1 MNTQQT
7 RKIHPVKYKFEPT
20 VKHTDS
26 QIKKHMSQFSET
38 ESILLSICVDN
49 IKNNYITVSDHAK
62 THIPFLNHHFVRDFV
77 SACDIIEFNVT
88 KRRDEEQCRVLV
100 RSHKTFPIR
109 NERGVDDGNVC
120 LVIDLKSCTVVSSY
134 VNYSTDTHRNL
145 DMNRYDESL
154 NVVEFALK
162 IK

>member
-1 MNTQQT
+1 MNTQQA
-7 RKIHPVKYKFEPT
+7 RKIQPVAYKFERK
-20 VKHTDS
+20 VKESVAQT
-26 QIKKHMSQFSET
+26 KKHWSQFSDT
-38 ESILLSICVDN
+38 ERILLECCVN
-49 IKNNYITVSDHAK
+49 NLSNNYITVSEHAK

-88 KRRDEEQCRVLV
+88 KRRDNEQCRVLV
-100 RSHKTFPIR
+100 RSRKTFPIR